1 VSCAAG
7 ATLANEAGKLR
18 ELVSQFQLGTAAG
31 YTTATNRAAPA
42 RPATNQAP
50 VVSAPRS
57 MVGKIAKAFSGRGG
71 AATAAVADDWQKF

>member
-1 VSCAAG
+1 MLPVLHLPMKQESCVSGVA
-7 ATLANEAGKLR
+7 
-18 ELVSQFQLGTAAG
+18 V
-31 YTTATNRAAPA
+31 PA
-42 RPATNQAP
+42 RHGSRLNDRYQQSSTRKTCSQPGT